1 MNIDSKK
8 LTKDLSKDQL
18 IKVQEYQKIHS
29 RLQSLKSQMAKIQQE
44 THELMETLNNMRAKE
59 NKNKDNG

>member
-29 RLQSLKSQMAKIQQE
+29 RLQLLKSQMAKIQQE